1 MDPGPRTADPAG
13 LDGAPA
19 RAGDPRWVREAGGG
33 GRPLCACGHAA
44 PNDDPAVTSVRAS
57 APGKLILMGEHAVV
71 YGRPALIAAVDL
83 RLSARFVTPGP
94 AAAAVAIRMG
104 GLGHDAEES
113 WPDLLEYARSARERW
128 ELYAEAP
135 TLQRFRALRGDDPA
149 HLVKLGLGEAASYLA
164 EEADSA
170 RGWPEVPSGG
180 APLEDPV
187 LPGLR
192 LEVESEIPMG
202 RGMGSSAAVAVSV
215 VAGCIRMS
223 GADPPVEVIE
233 RLALEVERRQHG
245 LPSGVDGAAVLH
257 GGLIWAER
265 DQTGELLI
273 QTLPAVGQALS
284 AFRVFDTGASPQST
298 GTVVAAVRERVA
310 SEPDR
315 YEALFQRMDRAT
327 RRFRDAL
334 LDDGRSGEVEIAC
347 LREYEASLEELGVV
361 PGAVRELVR
370 RVEAEGGA
378 AKISG
383 AGALEGPGSGAP
395 EARGA
400 DVLEAPG
407 AGCLLVYHPH
417 PAAIASWGFL
427 EGLER
432 YPVTLGGSGLRLESE

>member
-1 MDPGPRTADPAG
+1 MDTLPRTPYAAR

-19 RAGDPRWVREAGGG
+19 RAGEERWVREAGGG
-33 GRPLCACGHAA
+33 SRPLCACGHAA
-44 PNDDPAVTSVRAS
+44 PKDDAPVTSVRAS

-71 YGRPALIAAVDL
+71 YGRSALIAAVDL
-83 RLSARFVTPGP
+83 RLSARFVTLGP
-94 AAAAVAIRMG
+94 AAGGVAIRMG

-113 WPDLLEYARSARERW
+113 WLDLLEYTRLARERW

-135 TLQRFRALRGDDPA
+135 TPERFRAVRGDDPA

-164 EEADSA
+164 EEAKCA
-170 RGWPEVPSGG
+170 G
-180 APLEDPV
+180 DPV

-192 LEVESEIPMG
+192 IEVESEIPMG

-215 VAGCIRMS
+215 VAGCLRML
-223 GADPPVEVIE
+223 GADPAAGVVG

-265 DQTGELLI
+265 DQTGELFLRP
-273 QTLPAVGQALS
+273 LPAVGRALS
-284 AFRVFDTGASPQST
+284 AFRVFDTGAPPQST

-315 YEALFQRMDRAT
+315 YEALFDRMDRAT
-327 RRFRDAL
+327 RRFRDAA

-347 LREYEASLEELGVV
+347 LREYEANLEELGVV

-370 RVEAEGGA
+370 RIEAKGGA

-383 AGALEGPGSGAP
+383 AGALETPGAERLEAP
-395 EARGA
+395 SAEG
-400 DVLEAPG
+400 LEAPG
-407 AGCLLVYHPH
+407 AGCLLVYHPE
-417 PAAIASWGFL
+417 PDVIASWGFL

-432 YPVTLGGSGLRLESE
+432 YPVTLGGPGLRLESE

>member
-1 MDPGPRTADPAG
+1 MDPRPRTADPAG

-19 RAGDPRWVREAGGG
+19 HAGDPRWVRKAGGG

-44 PNDDPAVTSVRAS
+44 PNDDAAVTSVRAS

-83 RLSARFVTPGP
+83 RLSARFVTPAP

-104 GLGHDAEES
+104 GLGHDEEAS
-113 WPDLLEYARSARERW
+113 WSDLLEYARSARERW

-135 TLQRFRALRGDDPA
+135 TPARFRAVRGDDPA
-149 HLVKLGLGEAASYLA
+149 HLVKLALGEAAGYLV
-164 EEADSA
+164 EEADS
-170 RGWPEVPSGG
+170 
-180 APLEDPV
+180 DPV

-192 LEVESEIPMG
+192 VEVESAIPMG

-215 VAGCIRMS
+215 VAGCLLML
-223 GADPPVEVIE
+223 GADPAVERIQ

-273 QTLPAVGQALS
+273 RTLPAVGQALS
-284 AFRVFDTGASPQST
+284 AFRVFDTGASSQST

-315 YEALFQRMDRAT
+315 YEALFERMDRAT
-327 RRFRDAL
+327 RSFRDAL
-334 LDDGRSGEVEIAC
+334 LDDGLRGEVEIAC

-383 AGALEGPGSGAP
+383 AGALEGPDAGAP
-395 EARGA
+395 GGPA
-400 DVLEAPG
+400 
-407 AGCLLVYHPH
+407 AGCLLVYHPD

-432 YPVTLGGSGLRLESE
+432 YPVTLGGPGLRLESE